1 MSIRSIL
8 SFFIFEGNSPWSIFK
23 ATRWPFFSRHAFPS
37 WANHGFLSKIP
48 RWSST
53 SLKIRTA
60 NVESP
65 ASTILHRICHL
76 SLCFFPGF
84 PVFFSHRDA
93 GSCAAELV
101 AHVGPALPRLHHHG
115 LPPVLGEGWDPW
127 GPKTSTGVKTPGD
140 TRRVKSRPNN
150 NSCGPRNR
158 CFTMFYWSCDE
169 LVTASFHGFFWP
181 QMLVIASGSTKAS
194 LRAPR
199 EDQVGPPGDKVDSQS
214 VQFIFLLPPS
224 KFPIYAY
231 IYIIYICN
239 YTYVNRM
246 YRILY
251 IYTYVTHWLIIEIA
265 NSQKKMI
272 VICDPLGLRQASNEE
287 TSTRGSVVDP
297 ADSAF
302 DHDSLQTI
310 CM

>member
-8 SFFIFEGNSPWSIFK
+8 SFSSLRVTRHGAFSKPQGGHSSHVTLSQAEQPWI
-23 ATRWPFFSRHAFPS
+23 P
-37 WANHGFLSKIP
+37 LEIP

-76 SLCFFPGF
+76 SLCFSQVF

-169 LVTASFHGFFWP
+169 LVTASFHGFFGLRCSSLLQDP
-181 QMLVIASGSTKAS
+181 QKRASVLRERTRSDRQVTKLTA
-194 LRAPR
+194 
-199 EDQVGPPGDKVDSQS
+199 KVSNS
-214 VQFIFLLPPS
+214 YFCFTLKIPHICV
-224 KFPIYAY
+224 Y
-231 IYIIYICN
+231 IYI
-239 YTYVNRM
+239 YVTIRM
-246 YRILY
+246 SIECTVYY